1 MKLSKRF
8 ITLKYSFIRRKKMSF
23 ILHMIFA
30 CLFILSYTSEAQ
42 SSKVD
47 SAKNFK
53 IITESLLSEQSLRDS
68 KLQMVDLKKYIPSLH
83 FDLKYAS
90 RDNFMHEKLYPGIKT
105 TYLRR
110 SAAEALKNAAGDLK
124 KIGLGL
130 LVFDAYRPYAV
141 TKLMWQKIGDPR
153 YVADPSKGSGHN
165 RGIAVDLTLT
175 LYGDD
180 KPLPM
185 PTGFDN
191 FSDTAHSNFGN
202 LPDSIKNNRA
212 ILKKIME
219 QNGFIQLSTEWWHF
233 YLPGSEKYDVMDIS
247 FKTLKKHSYK
257 N

>member
-1 MKLSKRF
+1 MNLVL
-8 ITLKYSFIRRKKMSF
+8 LKIFTSFF
-23 ILHMIFA
+23 VLN
-30 CLFILSYTSEAQ
+30 YTCEAQ
-42 SSKVD
+42 IVKVD
-47 SAKNFK
+47 SAGSLK
-53 IITESLLSEQSLRDS
+53 IITELILTKQSLYDA
-68 KLQMVDLKKYIPSLH
+68 KLQMVDLKKYIPSLN

-90 RDNFMHEKLYPGIKT
+90 SVNFMHEKLYPRIST
-105 TYLRR
+105 SYLRR

-130 LVFDAYRPYAV
+130 LIFDAYRPYAV

-165 RGIAVDLTLT
+165 RGIALDLTLT
-175 LYGDD
+175 EFDD
-180 KPLPM
+180 NKPLPM

-191 FSDTAHSNFGN
+191 FSDTAHSNFEN
-202 LPDSIKNNRA
+202 LPDTIKINRA

-247 FKTLKKHSYK
+247 FKTLKKISYK
-257 N
+257 H

>member
-8 ITLKYSFIRRKKMSF
+8 ITLKYSLFSRKKKNF
-23 ILHMIFA
+23 ILLLIFVSTFLINYA
-30 CLFILSYTSEAQ
+30 GKAQ
-42 SSKVD
+42 TAGID
-47 SAKNFK
+47 SAGSLK
-53 IITESLLSEQSLRDS
+53 IITQSILTEQSLKDAN
-68 KLQMVDLKKYIPSLH
+68 LQMVDLKKYIPSLH

-90 RDNFMHEKLYPGIKT
+90 NENFMHEKLYPGIT
-105 TYLRR
+105 TSYLRR
-110 SAAEALKNAAGDLK
+110 SAAESLKNAAADLK

-130 LVFDAYRPYAV
+130 LIFDAYRPYAV

-153 YVADPSKGSGHN
+153 YVANPSKGSGHN

-175 LYGDD
+175 LYGDN
-180 KPLPM
+180 KPLSM
-185 PTGFDN
+185 PTEFDN
-191 FSDTAHSNFGN
+191 FSDTAHSNFDH

-247 FKTLKKHSYK
+247 FKKLKKISYK
-257 N
+257 H